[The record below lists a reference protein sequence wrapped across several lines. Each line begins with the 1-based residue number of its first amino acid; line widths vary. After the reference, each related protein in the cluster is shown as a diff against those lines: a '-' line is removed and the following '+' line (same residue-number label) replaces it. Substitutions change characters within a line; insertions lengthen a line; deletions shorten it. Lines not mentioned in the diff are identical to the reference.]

1 MTGSWPAALP
11 AQIDVKVGR
20 GVILRF
26 GLSLGFGGGIGTRSG
41 IRVWGGVRTRVRV
54 RTGIGGRIR
63 TGGCWGRGN
72 VASSFVPLHV
82 PHTSDGLD
90 LRHRGSPV
98 VPVFEIT
105 MFKDILAPPVAWIH
119 ISNPPAKRE
128 REREKITGSDDLF
141 FVCMIL
147 AVGQEECKGRKNTSK
162 VHQ

>member
-1 MTGSWPAALP
+1 MDAG
-11 AQIDVKVGR
+11 VGR

-26 GLSLGFGGGIGTRSG
+26 GLSLGFGSGIGTRIG
-41 IRVWGGVRTRVRV
+41 IRVRIGVGARVRV
-54 RTGIGGRIR
+54 RTGIGGRVR
-63 TGGCWGRGN
+63 TGRCWGRGN

-105 MFKDILAPPVAWIH
+105 MFKDILAPPVARIH

-128 REREKITGSDDLF
+128 RET
-141 FVCMIL
+141 
-147 AVGQEECKGRKNTSK
+147 
-162 VHQ
+162 